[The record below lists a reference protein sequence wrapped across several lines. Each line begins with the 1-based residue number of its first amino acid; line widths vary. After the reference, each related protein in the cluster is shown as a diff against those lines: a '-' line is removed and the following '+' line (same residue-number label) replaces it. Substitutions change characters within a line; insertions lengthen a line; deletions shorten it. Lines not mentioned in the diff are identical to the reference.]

1 MNRTLRS
8 LPASRTERTIAAAR
22 IVLSA
27 SSLFAL
33 WLDPA
38 EPARHVLPTY
48 TLHALYL
55 MYSVVLARVMWNRPS
70 IGRFPLVTH
79 IIDIVLF
86 SIFQYLT
93 LGPSSPFFTYFIFS
107 LFCGTLRWQWRGTIG
122 TALLVLP
129 LFLIMG
135 ASMSR
140 TFGPAQ
146 FETNRFVIRTM

>member
-1 MNRTLRS
+1 MTRTHLS

-38 EPARHVLPTY
+38 EPARYVLATY

-70 IGRFPLVTH
+70 IGRLPLVTH
-79 IIDIVLF
+79 I
-86 SIFQYLT
+86 
-93 LGPSSPFFTYFIFS
+93 G
-107 LFCGTLRWQWRGTIG
+107 
-122 TALLVLP
+122 
-129 LFLIMG
+129 
-135 ASMSR
+135 SR
-140 TFGPAQ
+140 PA
-146 FETNRFVIRTM
+146 T